1 MKALITNVNYSSKKS
16 TYLMFINHRLVES
29 LTIKAALDQI
39 YSTFLARGSHP
50 FVYLSLELEPKNID
64 VNIHPTKHEV
74 HFLHEEDIVDKIKA
88 SIETKLLGS
97 NESRT
102 FYTQSRLPGASEP
115 LNISDNFDKNKT
127 LDKTY
132 AKDMVRTD
140 PKIQKLDKFLGY
152 TQITSKQIDGEIVEN
167 SIQVLPS
174 TSFSSSS
181 KKGAKKRRM

>member
-39 YSTFLARGSHP
+39 YSTYLPRGSHP
-50 FVYLSLELEPKNID
+50 FVYISLELEPRNVD
-64 VNIHPTKHEV
+64 VNVHPTKHEV
-74 HFLHEEDIVDKIKA
+74 HFLHEEDIVEKIKE
-88 SIETKLLGS
+88 SIEKKLLGS

-115 LNISDNFDKNKT
+115 LNISDNFDKNKS

-152 TQITSKQIDGEIVEN
+152 TQVTSEEIDGETVEN
-167 SIQVLPS
+167 SIQILPS

-181 KKGAKKRRM
+181 KKAAKKRRT